1 MIQWVLRRYIYIIK
15 IYHYILCL
23 DNSYNASH
31 PVDEIK
37 ANTGDLMEAAT
48 QPQAYEHSQTIF
60 GLAVARRLVEA
71 HSFIPGGNGQTC
83 TTLSAELSVM
93 ANCWQH

>member
-1 MIQWVLRRYIYIIK
+1 
-15 IYHYILCL
+15 
-23 DNSYNASH
+23 
-31 PVDEIK
+31 
-37 ANTGDLMEAAT
+37 MEAAT